1 MKKIDKISKTSNIV
15 LGVLYI
21 PLSLISWLL
30 QMVSES
36 TMDAT
41 NPLYIGLIDTFCVV
55 AFVIPLLC
63 ITGIVLSKVLR
74 EKGHSIWSFVIQFI
88 PLIVFVVNLLLLVF
102 AESVPPRI

>member
-55 AFVIPLLC
+55 AFVI
-63 ITGIVLSKVLR
+63 
-74 EKGHSIWSFVIQFI
+74 QFI